1 MRNEEWW
8 KGRTTYIAPQ
18 YPSIFYNAAALY
30 ELCVATTISNFSLLT
45 SHCSF
50 ASLIASFAPSSIDA
64 AG

>member
-30 ELCVATTISNFSLLT
+30 ELCVATTISNFSLLY
-45 SHCSF
+45 CFF
-50 ASLIASFAPSSIDA
+50 ASLIASFAPSSMDA